1 LETDLRIEREWRGN
15 LQKNLESEK
24 TKISHLQKEIQQLRH
39 TQAEYEK
46 LQRQFHDVKSQREEQ
61 EKTLAELGS
70 HLSE

>member
-1 LETDLRIEREWRGN
+1 METDLRIEREWRGN